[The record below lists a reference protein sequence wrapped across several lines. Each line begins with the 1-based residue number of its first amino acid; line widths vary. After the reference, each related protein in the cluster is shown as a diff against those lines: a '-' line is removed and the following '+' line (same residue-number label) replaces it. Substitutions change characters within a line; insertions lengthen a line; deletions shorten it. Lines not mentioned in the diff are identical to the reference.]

1 MNNNYYYLLYK
12 YLLLYYS
19 ILLSLHRYNTY
30 YYSAVPG
37 GFLDYDTSDENGR
50 DHSGTAIKVEPKFVN
65 AANGDFTLSS
75 SEHIA
80 NRCGDPRWL
89 PTTE

>member
-1 MNNNYYYLLYK
+1 MYK
-12 YLLLYYS
+12 
-19 ILLSLHRYNTY
+19 RQ
-30 YYSAVPG
+30 
-37 GFLDYDTSDENGR
+37 DENGR

>member
-1 MNNNYYYLLYK
+1 M
-12 YLLLYYS
+12 
-19 ILLSLHRYNTY
+19 ILVMRM
-30 YYSAVPG
+30 
-37 GFLDYDTSDENGR
+37 DETIP
-50 DHSGTAIKVEPKFVN
+50 GTAIKVEPKFVN

>member
-1 MNNNYYYLLYK
+1 MF
-12 YLLLYYS
+12 S
-19 ILLSLHRYNTY
+19 DGSVMREYNTY